1 MVPSGFGTEKFTDAI
16 VSSDGNSLPPRSLR
30 VAGVTRRPVCNGISQ
45 VKYPSEM
52 KDIVMKN
59 HFIWDRVHQNKKKKK
74 KKEKKRKRKKDPSC
88 GFFSAI
94 DSVVTDYPSGNS
106 TTIQHED

>member
-1 MVPSGFGTEKFTDAI
+1 
-16 VSSDGNSLPPRSLR
+16 VSSTAISVVIPLAVL
-30 VAGVTRRPVCNGISQ
+30 VIIVTIVVILVKCSEYPGLYSRPKQ
-45 VKYPSEM
+45 EQEK
-52 KDIVMKN
+52 K
-59 HFIWDRVHQNKKKKK
+59 RKKKKK